1 MNKNNLID
9 DKNNIQNQVM
19 WNRLLSV
26 VEEQGQ
32 TLVRTAFSPI
42 VRECGDISAGVFESS
57 FYLLNQTHQQI
68 YLHIHEQLD

>member
-1 MNKNNLID
+1 MAKMDEIT
-9 DKNNIQNQVM
+9 NQLM

-42 VRECGDISAGVFESS
+42 VRECGDIGVTIIEKTSG
-57 FYLLNQTHQQI
+57 
-68 YLHIHEQLD
+68 

>member
-1 MNKNNLID
+1 MNNNLID

-42 VRECGDISAGVFESS
+42 VRECGDISAGVFD
-57 FYLLNQTHQQI
+57 LRR
-68 YLHIHEQLD
+68 

>member
-1 MNKNNLID
+1 MTNNLID

-32 TLVRTAFSPI
+32 TLVRTAFS
-42 VRECGDISAGVFESS
+42 
-57 FYLLNQTHQQI
+57 
-68 YLHIHEQLD
+68 